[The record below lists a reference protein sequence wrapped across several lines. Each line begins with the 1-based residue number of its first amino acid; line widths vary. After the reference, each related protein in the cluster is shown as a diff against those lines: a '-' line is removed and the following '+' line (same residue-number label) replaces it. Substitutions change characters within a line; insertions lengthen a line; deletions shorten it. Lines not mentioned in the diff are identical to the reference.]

1 MIIAGSGNLF
11 MLGKAR
17 DGQLGRGGEIE
28 SNAGRTEP
36 KEVNFFSKQNLAVE
50 EIALGNN
57 HCLALSVK
65 KI

>member
-1 MIIAGSGNLF
+1 

>member
-1 MIIAGSGNLF
+1 

-17 DGQLGRGGEIE
+17 DGQLGRGGEVE

-36 KEVNFFSKQNLAVE
+36 KEVPYFAKENLSIE

-57 HCLALSVK
+57 HCIALAVK